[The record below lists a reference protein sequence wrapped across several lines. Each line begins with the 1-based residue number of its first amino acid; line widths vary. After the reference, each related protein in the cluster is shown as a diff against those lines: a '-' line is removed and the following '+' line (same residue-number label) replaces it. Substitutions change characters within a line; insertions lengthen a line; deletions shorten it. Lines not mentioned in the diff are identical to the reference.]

1 MTLRLLTLSC
11 WATLACQGEGSS
23 PPPKPAGPEAGAPV
37 ATIDADLLAPPAED
51 GAPAPPVEDAAPAEA
66 QIEALGAIPAWQ
78 AVIDRDRYLQRRG
91 QHGVIYGVVGPEI
104 LVTPSDAGDGSA
116 GASVPMTGD
125 AAPPRGAPGAIG
137 TGTFWLVDDS
147 EGHGSLAVRVKWPPR
162 GKPPAL
168 GDRVAAGGAWAVGD
182 DRRWIWQAD
191 AWSALPPSPPSPF
204 PEPPAPPH
212 HIVGSGAPP
221 SGWKPVAAAK
231 DDGIIAFQ
239 IVGAPPAS
247 EGEGWKVANELGDA
261 PAAILFLP
269 GERASY
275 GGHDLRTAD
284 EKWQLKRGT
293 TYWVRIGKVR
303 RRVPDQPPTINART
317 APVAW

>member
-1 MTLRLLTLSC
+1 MNRSFALTWTLTWSLT
-11 WATLACQGEGSS
+11 ATATATATIACQGEGSS
-23 PPPKPAGPEAGAPV
+23 PPPKPAGPEAGMPTP
-37 ATIDADLLAPPAED
+37 TIDADLLAPPAED

-78 AVIDRDRYLQRRG
+78 AVIDRDRYLLRRG

-104 LVTPSDAGDGSA
+104 LITPSDA
-116 GASVPMTGD
+116 
-125 AAPPRGAPGAIG
+125 GAIG
-137 TGTFWLVDDS
+137 TGTFWLVDDT
-147 EGHGSLAVRVKWPPR
+147 EGHGSLAVRIKWPPR
-162 GKPPAL
+162 GKTPVA
-168 GDRVAAGGAWAVGD
+168 GDRIAAGGAWTVDD
-182 DRRWIWQAD
+182 DRRWIWQTD
-191 AWSALPPSPPSPF
+191 AWQALPPGPPPLF

-212 HIVGSGAPP
+212 HIVGSGGPP

-269 GERASY
+269 GERSSY
-275 GGHDLRTAD
+275 GGHDLRTPD

-303 RRVPDQPPTINART
+303 RRAPDQPPTINART